1 MRFEARELKDY
12 VEPVPA
18 ADLVVGRVYFKVEY
32 ADQDLMVPRLDAV
45 VYIGRDLHP
54 GGPGLYFQDVDS
66 YLGGRRFSVGDLEG
80 ADVFPL
86 EPDQHSVAWEDDD
99 SRFEYE
105 RSSALSDVCEFDDA
119 LDQLLA
125 CSLRRKTWN
134 GRVRP
139 IAPGRHAE

>member
-54 GGPGLYFQDVDS
+54 AGPGLYFQDVDS

-105 RSSALSDVCEFDDA
+105 RSDALSDVCEYDAA

-125 CSLRRKTWN
+125 CSLRRRTWN
-134 GRVRP
+134 GRLRAS
-139 IAPGRHAE
+139 APGRHAE

>member
-32 ADQDLMVPRLDAV
+32 ADQDLMVPQLDAV
-45 VYIGRDLHP
+45 VFVGRDLHP
-54 GGPGLYFQDVDS
+54 AGPGLYFQDVDS

-86 EPDQHSVAWEDDD
+86 DPDQHSVAWEDDD

-105 RSSALSDVCEFDDA
+105 RSDALSDVCEFDAA

-134 GRVRP
+134 GRVRA
-139 IAPGRHAE
+139 IAPARNAE